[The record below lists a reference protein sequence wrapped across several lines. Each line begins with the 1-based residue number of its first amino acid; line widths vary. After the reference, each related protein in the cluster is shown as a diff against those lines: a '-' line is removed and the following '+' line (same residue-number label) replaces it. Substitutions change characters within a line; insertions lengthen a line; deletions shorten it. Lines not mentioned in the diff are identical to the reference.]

1 MFEGTITLL
10 DGADSLAAEL
20 ASLHAAEWGHLYRN
34 WDGAVAQAEFRTHRT
49 DGSLPATLVL
59 RQEGRLVGVVSLIHG
74 DCEARTDIDP
84 WLASLYVVLE
94 FRGRGHAHRLVDA
107 AIDHAAAA
115 GEQALHVF
123 TESATELFQ
132 QHGFAELER
141 TTVHGQS
148 IVILRRELS

>member
-1 MFEGTITLL
+1 MSDVTITLL
-10 DGADSLAAEL
+10 DGADPLAAEL
-20 ASLHAAEWGHLYRN
+20 ARLHAAEWGHLYRN

-59 RQEGRLVGVVSLIHG
+59 RQEGQLVGVVSLIHG

-84 WLASLYVVLE
+84 WLASLYVVPE
-94 FRGRGHAHRLVDA
+94 FRGRGHAHRLIDA

-141 TTVHGQS
+141 TTVHGQP
-148 IVILRRELS
+148 IVILRRELL